1 MIIHGAMTDLT
12 GEELVT
18 EETIRGFNEMAG
30 KKISMAYFSNHWF
43 NGIKFPR
50 AMATAARNQRTMPW
64 IRMCPWV
71 DWERQ
76 GKYNLFSIID
86 GAFDNE
92 LRQWGVDARA
102 FGSKMVVEFGVEQNG
117 NWFPWSRNIS
127 PDKFKSA
134 YRHIIN
140 TVNTPNIEWAI
151 HLDVEGDKPFKD
163 YDMAEASWFGVSA
176 YGEESQRGAMK
187 AVTSKYNELV
197 ALGDGTKKYAVLEW
211 SLGKEWDTRSFLQSL
226 IDNNFPK
233 ISLVSVWNE
242 RTQGEIDRRIN
253 STFTNLAAYRNLI
266 ANSIFV

>member
-1 MIIHGAMTDLT
+1 
-12 GEELVT
+12 
-18 EETIRGFNEMAG
+18 
-30 KKISMAYFSNHWF
+30 
-43 NGIKFPR
+43 
-50 AMATAARNQRTMPW
+50 
-64 IRMCPWV
+64 
-71 DWERQ
+71 
-76 GKYNLFSIID
+76 
-86 GAFDNE
+86 
-92 LRQWGVDARA
+92 VDARA

-187 AVTSKYNELV
+187 ALTSKYNELV